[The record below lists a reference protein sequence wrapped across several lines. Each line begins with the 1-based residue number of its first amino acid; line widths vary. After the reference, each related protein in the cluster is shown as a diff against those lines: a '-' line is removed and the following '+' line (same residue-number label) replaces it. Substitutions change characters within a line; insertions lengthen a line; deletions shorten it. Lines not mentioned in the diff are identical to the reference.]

1 MKLKDLQTGM
11 VVENRIGY
19 KYLVVKFNENNI
31 RYYTSEGFTYCT
43 FDGMTNDLL
52 MKNRELDIV
61 KIYNH
66 EGELIWERKENKNP
80 FKSVKIDEDY
90 FAVNSFGK
98 VNRYFNFKEYIGENL
113 NLIANYYA
121 DEDFAIKQ
129 AKEEVLNRLLKR
141 FSYENGWTDDLWLN
155 DDIPKFYIVYD
166 TNRNQ
171 WLTRMTGGLKHLLMV
186 HFTSDD
192 VAQRAINEIIIP
204 FYNNELEVCKIW
216 E

>member
-1 MKLKDLQTGM
+1 MKEIYLEIDGK
-11 VVENRIGY
+11 RI
-19 KYLVVKFNENNI
+19 KL
-31 RYYTSEGFTYCT
+31 SE
-43 FDGMTNDLL
+43 
-52 MKNRELDIV
+52 EQV
-61 KIYNH
+61 KILN
-66 EGELIWERKENKNP
+66 LDKQKNKNP
-80 FKSVKIDEDY
+80 FEKVEEESPYYVINILDNVIEWVNENVGSDKQAYSV
-90 FAVNSFGK
+90 ANH
-98 VNRYFNFKEYIGENL
+98 FNDK
-113 NLIANYYA
+113 
-121 DEDFAIKQ
+121 DFAIKQ

-141 FSYENGWTDDLWLN
+141 FSYENGWTDDLWLD

-192 VAQRAINEIIIP
+192 IAQRAINEIIIP

>member
-141 FSYENGWTDDLWLN
+141 FSYENGWNDDLWKEL
-155 DDIPKFYIVYD
+155 DTPKYHIEKDMQDNVYD
-166 TNRNQ
+166 IYDDYQFRG
-171 WLTRMTGGLKHLLMV
+171 LTTIY
-186 HFTSDD
+186 FISYE
-192 VAQRAINEIIIP
+192 VAQRAIDEIIIP
-204 FYNNELEVCKIW
+204 FEQGILEVCKIW